1 MSRLR
6 RFVISALALST
17 VSVALAVPA
26 STANAAPG
34 YVTKVIVWGD
44 SMSLAWPA
52 YLAPLLGVPVEGRG
66 VGSEDVQQTEA
77 RFRSWM
83 RSATQAQINT
93 TGHLCWCGHV
103 NNNPEHVD
111 DPTRDVST
119 IVPTLTRMRNFDPDG
134 TGAKTRVPAGRFMP
148 IGLQNG
154 PDAPQGSEGYH
165 VLINT
170 LPYDDVRSGTAVN
183 EQMLAAFGT
192 AYAEVR
198 RYLVTDGLQVAGLW
212 PGTATDQENIRVDVP
227 PASLRR
233 TEPPGNAN
241 DPHLSTAGKQ
251 VTASRLN
258 DLIRADGLIAPSQG
272 LPSTTVA
279 GSTANPSEDGQA
291 IKFTATVRPASGTG
305 TPTGTV
311 QFFVNSRP
319 SLKPV
324 TVPADGK
331 VTSTSTAALPVGQN
345 SIQAVYSGD
354 SNYASSSGS
363 FTQIVNGE
371 PPPPGQLASAT
382 AAASNPA
389 SPTAYGVQFRVT
401 AKVTNDSGQAGPI
414 PTGTVQFVMDGNNA
428 GAPVT
433 LSASG
438 AASSILS
445 PKTLAR
451 GEHTITVTY
460 SGDATYLPSS
470 YSYTH
475 VVN

>member
-154 PDAPQGSEGYH
+154 PDAPRPSDGYH
-165 VLINT
+165 ILVNSPVSDPNYTIVN
-170 LPYDDVRSGTAVN
+170 SGTAVN
-183 EQMLAAFGT
+183 EKMLSAFGT

-233 TEPPGNAN
+233 VDGNPN
-241 DPHLSTAGKQ
+241 DPHLNTAGKQ
-251 VTASRLN
+251 VAAARLN
-258 DLIRADGLIAPSQG
+258 DLIRADGLIPPSQG
-272 LPSTTVA
+272 QETRTVA
-279 GSTANPSEDGQA
+279 GSTANPSEYRES
-291 IKFTATVRPASGTG
+291 IRFTATVSAVGGGP

-311 QFFVNSRP
+311 QFFVNGRP
-319 SLKPV
+319 SLSPF
-324 TVPADGK
+324 PLENGA
-331 VTSTSTAALPVGQN
+331 VTSTPTAALAVGEN
-345 SIQAVYSGD
+345 SIQAVYSGSAPD
-354 SNYASSSGS
+354 FASSSGS
-363 FTQIVNGE
+363 FTQVVNGTG
-371 PPPPGQLASAT
+371 PTLLDSSTSAVSSP
-382 AAASNPA
+382 SNP
-389 SPTAYGVQFRVT
+389 TTYGTRFQVIATVR
-401 AKVTNDSGQAGPI
+401 NSSGQPGPT
-414 PTGTVQFVMDGNNA
+414 PTGSVTFKIDGKAA
-428 GAPVT
+428 GTPVN
-433 LSASG
+433 LSG
-438 AASSILS
+438 GTASSIWS
-445 PKTLAR
+445 PAVLAR
-451 GEHTITVTY
+451 GNHTVTVTY
-460 SGDATYLPSS
+460 SGSTTYLASS

>member
-103 NNNPEHVD
+103 NNNPEHVGT
-111 DPTRDVST
+111 PEDVDS
-119 IVPTLTRMRNFDPDG
+119 IVPTLTRMRSFDPDG

-154 PDAPQGSEGYH
+154 PDAPQGSDGYH

-272 LPSTTVA
+272 LESTTVA
-279 GSTANPSEDGQA
+279 GSTANPSEDGQV
-291 IKFTATVRPASGTG
+291 IRFTATVRPASGGG

-319 SLKPV
+319 SLAPV
-324 TVPADGK
+324 PVEPSGE
-331 VTSTSTAALPVGQN
+331 VTSGPTGALPVGQN

-354 SNYASSSGS
+354 SNFASSSGS
-363 FTQIVNGE
+363 FTQVVNGTA
-371 PPPPGQLASAT
+371 PPPGQLETTTSAT
-382 AAASNPA
+382 SSPA
-389 SPTAYGVQFRVT
+389 SPTTFGTRFRVLAT
-401 AKVTNDSGQAGPI
+401 VANSAGTGAT
-414 PTGTVQFVMDGNNA
+414 PTGTVQFQIDGKNA
-428 GAPVT
+428 GAPAN
-433 LSASG
+433 LNAAG
-438 AASSILS
+438 NASSILS
-445 PKTLAR
+445 PGTLRR
-451 GEHTITVTY
+451 GNHIVKVTY
-460 SGDATYLPSS
+460 SGDATHLASTYT
-470 YSYTH
+470 YTH
-475 VVN
+475 VVT